1 MEYTFQFEPGPVIG
15 PLESREDLVRAR
27 CASREEI
34 QLLDPERL
42 VAFEQTPV
50 GCRFAKT
57 PAAAPNNRRLSMLA
71 EDRRGRERSGPTWT
85 ADRQERSDPTWT
97 ADHQV
102 TN

>member
-1 MEYTFQFEPGPVIG
+1 MDAV
-15 PLESREDLVRAR
+15 ESREDLVRAR

-42 VAFEQTPV
+42 DAFGQTPV

-57 PAAAPNNRRLSMLA
+57 PAAAPNNGWLSMLA

-85 ADRQERSDPTWT
+85 AD
-97 ADHQV
+97 HQD